1 MTVELDSGIR
11 SFQKL
16 DRENEDLT
24 LILRTKMEI
33 FADTSAFNAGVK
45 EKNTKT
51 NKITIVK
58 NQKLAPQNF
67 LFNMHINVP
76 FGNI

>member
-16 DRENEDLT
+16 DGENEDLT
-24 LILRTKMEI
+24 LIFF

-51 NKITIVK
+51 NKITIV
-58 NQKLAPQNF
+58 
-67 LFNMHINVP
+67 
-76 FGNI
+76 

>member
-1 MTVELDSGIR
+1 
-11 SFQKL
+11 
-16 DRENEDLT
+16 
-24 LILRTKMEI
+24 MEI

-51 NKITIVK
+51 NKIIIVK
-58 NQKLAPQNF
+58 NRKLATQNS
-67 LFNMHINVP
+67 LFSMHIHFP